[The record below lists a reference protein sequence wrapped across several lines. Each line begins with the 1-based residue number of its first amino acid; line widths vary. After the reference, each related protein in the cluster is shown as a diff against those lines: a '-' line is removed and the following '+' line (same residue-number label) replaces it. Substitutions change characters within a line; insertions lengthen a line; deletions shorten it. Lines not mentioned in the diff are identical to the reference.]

1 MSQINVATLVIW
13 QVVGDVDPI
22 YSTVVRSRPGQGSF
36 TVLSQRMV
44 RELLCRVDHDSAS
57 IALYKVTVV
66 VAYLVWGELDMDD

>member
-1 MSQINVATLVIW
+1 MATLVIW

-22 YSTVVRSRPGQGSF
+22 YSNVVRSRPGQGSF

-44 RELLCRVDHDSAS
+44 RELQCRVDRDSAS

-66 VAYLVWGELDMDD
+66 VAYLVWVELDMDV

>member
-1 MSQINVATLVIW
+1 MATLVIW

-44 RELLCRVDHDSAS
+44 RELLCRVDHDS
-57 IALYKVTVV
+57 YRVTVV
-66 VAYLVWGELDMDD
+66 VAYLVWVELDMDV

>member
-22 YSTVVRSRPGQGSF
+22 YSNVVRSRPGQGSF

-44 RELLCRVDHDSAS
+44 RELQCRVDQDSAS

-66 VAYLVWGELDMDD
+66 VAYLVWVELDMDV

>member
-1 MSQINVATLVIW
+1 MSQINVATPVIW

-22 YSTVVRSRPGQGSF
+22 YSTVVRRRPGQGLF

-44 RELLCRVDHDSAS
+44 RELQCRVDHDSAS

-66 VAYLVWGELDMDD
+66 VACLVWVELDMDV